1 MKKVVSMFMALAM
14 AFTLGPVVSVR
25 AESSCEA
32 ENCQINDGS
41 ERLWAW
47 CKENPKDC
55 AAYVGEALWD
65 VTKISCSKAKD
76 TIVGVTQA
84 IRDHNYT
91 QTWEDVKNHNYTQT
105 WENIKNYNYTQGFET
120 AKENVKRAASEVS
133 GKWSNTVSPW
143 FSEKADDAVKF
154 EKQVEDFYNYDLNN
168 QPKWTFWTLMT
179 SAGVGALTFGTWFLN
194 LITCCGC
201 GRCRLRMP

>member
-1 MKKVVSMFMALAM
+1 MKKVVSMFVALAM

-25 AESSCEA
+25 AENACEG

-55 AAYVGEALWD
+55 AAYVGETLWD
-65 VTKISCSKAKD
+65 LTKISCGKAKD
-76 TIVGVTQA
+76 AIVGVAQA
-84 IRDHNYT
+84 IRD
-91 QTWEDVKNHNYTQT
+91 HNYTQT
-105 WENIKNYNYTQGFET
+105 WENIKNYNYMQGFET
-120 AKENVKRAASEVS
+120 AKENVKWVASEVS
-133 GKWSNTVSPW
+133 DKWSNTVSPW
-143 FSEKADDAVKF
+143 IGEKVDDAAKF
-154 EKQVEDFYNYDLNN
+154 EKQVEEFYNYDLNE
-168 QPKWTFWTLMT
+168 QPKWTFWTLLT
-179 SAGVGALTFGTWFLN
+179 TAGVGVLTMGTWAFN